1 MTAPLQARVNAL
13 EQTTRTHKR
22 ELDTLREV
30 DNALLG
36 VVQRAVDKVEVV
48 NQGFVKFGAD
58 VARRFEQIDARL
70 DQVET
75 STNARFDRV
84 DARFDRVDARFEQVD
99 ARFEQV
105 DARFEQVDTRFQQM
119 DARLDGFEKR
129 VETRFNVVDYLLQ
142 DIRDRLPPPAKSAG

>member
-84 DARFDRVDARFEQVD
+84 DARFEQVD
-99 ARFEQV
+99 ARFEQI

-119 DARLDGFEKR
+119 DSRLDGFEKR